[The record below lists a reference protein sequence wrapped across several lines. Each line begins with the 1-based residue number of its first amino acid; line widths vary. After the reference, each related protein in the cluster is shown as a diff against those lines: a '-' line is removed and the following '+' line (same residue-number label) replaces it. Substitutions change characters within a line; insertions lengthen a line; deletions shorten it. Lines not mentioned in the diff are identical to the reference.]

1 VQYGFE
7 QMNFSPASLREN
19 QQSGA
24 TQGVDF
30 PSSLGAEK
38 LAHCHPSWRDRRA
51 TLGLSLRTLHRRL
64 ARERLS
70 YQLVL
75 DNIRRSVATE
85 FLENTHLSRR
95 AGRFDAGARERAVV
109 SARPP
114 FAQARCK
121 RGGPS

>member
-1 VQYGFE
+1 LIFLPHSARKNSLTAIRRGEMAE
-7 QMNFSPASLREN
+7 Q
-19 QQSGA
+19 
-24 TQGVDF
+24 
-30 PSSLGAEK
+30 
-38 LAHCHPSWRDRRA
+38 
-51 TLGLSLRTLHRRL
+51 LGLSLRTLHRRL
-64 ARERLS
+64 AQEGLS

>member
-64 ARERLS
+64 AQEGLS

-85 FLENTHLSRR
+85 FQ
-95 AGRFDAGARERAVV
+95 RAVV

-121 RGGPS
+121 RGGPC

>member
-38 LAHCHPSWRDRRA
+38 LAHRRGEMA
-51 TLGLSLRTLHRRL
+51 EQLGLSLRTLHRRL
-64 ARERLS
+64 AQEGLS

-95 AGRFDAGARERAVV
+95 AGRFLGRH
-109 SARPP
+109 
-114 FAQARCK
+114 
-121 RGGPS
+121 